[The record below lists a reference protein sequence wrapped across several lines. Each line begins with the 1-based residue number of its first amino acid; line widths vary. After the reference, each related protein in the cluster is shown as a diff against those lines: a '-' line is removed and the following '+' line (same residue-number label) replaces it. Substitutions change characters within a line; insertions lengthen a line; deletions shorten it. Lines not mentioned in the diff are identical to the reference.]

1 MKQTILLLFLFLSFT
16 INAQGPL
23 TKFGINMANKSF
35 AIGYYEKE
43 DREVAAVPMIHVNK
57 PEFYEMTKRK
67 IDSLRS
73 DGFVVFYEGINSDV
87 TDSLQLDVLMRKF
100 RQITGF
106 ALMDYMDSENET
118 FKSLQKAKY
127 VSQAEVDYG
136 VNYKTDHHADLY
148 LEQMIEVF
156 EKRFGEIA
164 LTDCDTTTPL
174 GKKYKCSKVDES
186 KEYYI
191 LNGIRDRH
199 VLDEIEKSSAKK
211 IVVVFGRI
219 HVMDL
224 HSKIQKLGWQHQR
237 EKTERISDF
246 NK

>member
-1 MKQTILLLFLFLSFT
+1 
-16 INAQGPL
+16 
-23 TKFGINMANKSF
+23 MANKSF

-73 DGFVVFYEGINSDV
+73 DGYQVFYESIDSKV
-87 TDSLQLDVLMRKF
+87 TDSLQLDILMRKF
-100 RQITGF
+100 RQVTGF
-106 ALMDYMDSENET
+106 ALMDYMDKENEA

-148 LEQMIEVF
+148 LEQMIELF
-156 EKRFGEIA
+156 EKRFGKII
-164 LTDCDTTTPL
+164 LNDCDSTTPL

-191 LNGIRDRH
+191 LNRIRDH
-199 VLDEIEKSSAKK
+199 YLLDKIEKSSARK

-219 HVMDL
+219 HIMDL
-224 HSKIQKLGWQHQR
+224 HSKIQKLGWSHQR
-237 EKTERISDF
+237 EKTERITNF
-246 NK
+246 IK

>member
-1 MKQTILLLFLFLSFT
+1 MKQTILLLFLFLS
-16 INAQGPL
+16 IIVNAQGAL

-43 DREVAAVPMIHVNK
+43 GREVAAVPMIHVNK

-67 IDSLRS
+67 IDSLRN
-73 DGFVVFYEGINSDV
+73 DGFEVFYEGINSDV
-87 TDSLQLDVLMRKF
+87 TDSLQLDILMRKF
-100 RQITGF
+100 RQVTGF
-106 ALMDYMDSENET
+106 TLMDYMDSENET

-148 LEQMIEVF
+148 LEQMIEAF
-156 EKRFGEIA
+156 EKHFGEII
-164 LTDCDTTTPL
+164 LNDCDTATPL
-174 GKKYKCSKVDES
+174 GKKYKCSKVDKS

-199 VLDEIEKSSAKK
+199 LLDEIEKSSARK

-219 HVMDL
+219 HIMDL
-224 HSKIQKLGWQHQR
+224 HSKIQKLGWKHQR
-237 EKTERISDF
+237 EKTERISNF
-246 NK
+246 

>member
-43 DREVAAVPMIHVNK
+43 GREVAAIPMIHVNK
-57 PEFYEMTKRK
+57 PEFYKMTKRK
-67 IDSLRS
+67 IDSLRN
-73 DGFVVFYEGINSDV
+73 DGYQVFYESIDSNV

-100 RQITGF
+100 RQVTGF

-136 VNYKTDHHADLY
+136 VIYKTDHHADLY
-148 LEQMIEVF
+148 LEQMIELF
-156 EKRFGEIA
+156 EKRFGEIT
-164 LTDCDTTTPL
+164 LNDCDTTTPL

-186 KEYYI
+186 KEYFI

-199 VLDEIEKSSAKK
+199 VLDEIEKSSAEK

-224 HSKIQKLGWQHQR
+224 HSKLQKLGWQHQR
-237 EKTERISDF
+237 EKTERINEF

>member
-1 MKQTILLLFLFLSFT
+1 MKQTTLLLFLFLSC
-16 INAQGPL
+16 IVNAQGPL

-43 DREVAAVPMIHVNK
+43 GRQVSTIPMIHVNK

-73 DGFVVFYEGINSDV
+73 DGFVVFYEGINSDI

-100 RQITGF
+100 RQVTGF

-219 HVMDL
+219 HIMDL
-224 HSKIQKLGWQHQR
+224 HSKIQKLGWKHQR
-237 EKTERISDF
+237 EKTDHIRDF